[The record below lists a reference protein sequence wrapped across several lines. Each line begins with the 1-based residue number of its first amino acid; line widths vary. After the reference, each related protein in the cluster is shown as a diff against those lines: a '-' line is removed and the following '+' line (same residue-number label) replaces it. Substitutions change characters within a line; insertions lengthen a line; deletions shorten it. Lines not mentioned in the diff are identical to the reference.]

1 MTGATD
7 RVKAAW
13 RDMASLMTEPLVGK
27 NGGGLLV
34 DATNGLA
41 DFLRLVQK
49 LPAPI
54 LQVGGLLSTMGSGAV
69 VLGGSLLVLIPRI
82 VETKAALDA
91 MRTGPLA
98 GVYGGFLKVAKGV

>member
-1 MTGATD
+1 GTLDAGQALDALAAGMSERFAGASANVKNTMTGATD

-54 LQVGGLLSTMGSGAV
+54 LQVGGLLSTRR
-69 VLGGSLLVLIPRI
+69 LGLWCW
-82 VETKAALDA
+82 
-91 MRTGPLA
+91 A
-98 GVYGGFLKVAKGV
+98 GRYWC